1 MLKELLNKEDDGD
14 NFNKDSQY
22 NTIVTN
28 KKFNSKTKNFQMNTL
43 ESINKMRPK
52 SSYNSSSSHKNL
64 YTSISKEKNND
75 SFSTQYNR
83 MSNKR
88 KNSTKTFNSY
98 SLKKNGN
105 YKKKYYPHTDI
116 RNNIDRL
123 LYTLFEKKMLL
134 LKDIN
139 NLRRYKDSLIKLN
152 EENNEFKKQINSI
165 ENDIA
170 KYRNIIQTSQ
180 KNYIDLS
187 FEFSNLKS
195 NYERI
200 KHIINNYEKK
210 KKK

>member
-28 KKFNSKTKNFQMNTL
+28 KKFNSKIKNIQLNTW
-43 ESINKMRPK
+43 ESINKLRPK
-52 SSYNSSSSHKNL
+52 SSYNSSSHKNL

-139 NLRRYKDSLIKLN
+139 NLRKYKDSLIKLN

-187 FEFSNLKS
+187 FEYSNLKS

>member
-28 KKFNSKTKNFQMNTL
+28 KKFNSKTKNIQLNTW
-43 ESINKMRPK
+43 ESINKLRPK
-52 SSYNSSSSHKNL
+52 SSYNSSSHKNL

>member
-28 KKFNSKTKNFQMNTL
+28 KKFNSKTKNIQLNTW
-43 ESINKMRPK
+43 ESINKLRPK
-52 SSYNSSSSHKNL
+52 SSYNSSSHKNL

-152 EENNEFKKQINSI
+152 EENNEF
-165 ENDIA
+165 
-170 KYRNIIQTSQ
+170 
-180 KNYIDLS
+180 
-187 FEFSNLKS
+187 
-195 NYERI
+195 
-200 KHIINNYEKK
+200 
-210 KKK
+210 